1 VRKELHS
8 QRVRLRGEKVKHGVE
23 ARDERRAQALAAA
36 QDCIEY
42 LKAHYGVKRVIV
54 FGSLAGEGPW
64 HDWSD
69 IDLAVEGL
77 PPENYMEALSACW
90 ELLPEGM
97 ELDLVPLEDAYPE
110 LRARIL
116 GEVEMPVEAHAAL
129 KKEIEDELHNL
140 ERVGSEMAQ
149 LLARMPQEPTFVE
162 LRATA
167 SILQDFYSG
176 VERIF
181 ERVAIRL
188 DGDLPPGPSWHT
200 LLLRRMEAPFAD
212 VRPAVIDH
220 KLALRLLDYLRFRH
234 LFRHTYGYELEWDKC
249 QPLAEGL
256 ERVLAELKRQLETF
270 EHFLETKAG
279 QPSEGS

>member
-1 VRKELHS
+1 MLKVLREEEEGLLAEERK
-8 QRVRLRGEKVKHGVE
+8 
-23 ARDERRAQALAAA
+23 AQARTVAEACVHL
-36 QDCIEY
+36 
-42 LKAHYGVKRVIV
+42 LKERFGANEVYI

-64 HDWSD
+64 HDQSD

-77 PPENYMEALSACW
+77 PMADYMRALSACW
-90 ELLPEGM
+90 ELLPEGL

-116 GEVEMPVEAHAAL
+116 GEMEMPEEPYAAL
-129 KKEIEDELHNL
+129 KKEIEDELRNL
-140 ERVGSEMAQ
+140 ERVEGEMAQ

-176 VERIF
+176 VERIS
-181 ERVAIRL
+181 ERVAVRL
-188 DGDLPPGPSWHT
+188 DGDLPPGPGWHT
-200 LLLRRMEAPFAD
+200 LLLRRMESPFAD

-234 LFRHTYGYELEWDKC
+234 LFRHTYGYELAWEKC
-249 QPLAEGL
+249 RPLAEGL
-256 ERVLAELKRQLETF
+256 KGVLAELKRQLEAL
-270 EHFLETKAG
+270 EQFLETKA
-279 QPSEGS
+279 S